1 MAFKTI
7 YGPPPA
13 RVQPSEMQG
22 KLIVIEGAD
31 GSGRSTQI
39 SMLKDALETDGLF
52 TVEIGLKRSTLVGD
66 QLEIAKQGNTLTR
79 LTMSLFYATDFFDQF
94 ENQVCSALRAGFIV
108 LCDRYVYTLML
119 RDRLRGIDEDYLM
132 TLYGPALVPNAV
144 FYLDVKPRTLAYR
157 NFKNNKTLDYWESGL
172 DLGLSRDLYDSFIA
186 YHHEMRKG
194 FLEYAERFHFTVLDG
209 QKSVDEVQAELWERT
224 RSILNKS

>member
-1 MAFKTI
+1 MAFKTL
-7 YGPPPA
+7 YGPAPA
-13 RVQPSEMQG
+13 RVHLSELRG
-22 KLIVIEGAD
+22 KLIVVEGAD

-39 SMLKDALETDGLF
+39 SRLREALELDGVF
-52 TVEIGLKRSTLVGD
+52 TVEIGLKRSELVGD
-66 QLEIAKQGNTLTR
+66 QLELAKQGNTLTR

-94 ENQVCSALRAGFIV
+94 ENQVVTALKAGFIV
-108 LCDRYVYTLML
+108 LSDRYVFTLML

-132 TLYGPALVPNAV
+132 TLYGPVIEPDAV

-172 DLGLSRDLYDSFIA
+172 DLGLSRDLYDNFIA
-186 YHHEMRKG
+186 YHHMMRKG

-209 QKSVDEVQAELWERT
+209 QKSIDDVQDELLTRT
-224 RSILNKS
+224 RKVLKGA

>member
-13 RVQPSEMQG
+13 HVQPTELNGQ
-22 KLIVIEGAD
+22 LIVIEGAD

-39 SMLKDALETDGLF
+39 SLLKESLEADGKF
-52 TVEIGLKRSTLVGD
+52 VVEIGLKRSALVGD

-94 ENQVCSALRAGFIV
+94 ENQVVPALRAGFVV
-108 LCDRYVYTLML
+108 LSDRYVYTLML
-119 RDRLRGIDEDYLM
+119 RDLLRGIDEDYLM
-132 TLYGPALVPNAV
+132 TLYGPALMPSAV
-144 FYLDVKPRTLAYR
+144 FYLDVKPKTLAYR

-172 DLGLSRDLYDSFIA
+172 DLGLSRDLYDNFIA
-186 YHHEMRKG
+186 YHHMLRKR
-194 FLEYAERFHFTVLDG
+194 FLEYAERFNFEVLDG
-209 QKSVDEVQAELWERT
+209 QKTVEQVQEDLWART
-224 RSILNKS
+224 RKILKNA